1 MSGNVSRGSRVHGNR
16 NKLLEI
22 LHFSAISKACT
33 GIQFRPMQAVAS
45 ASKAMEFGRQWQGQM
60 VDGRFP
66 LDQYLGGSEDKA
78 VFLTKVSGGA
88 TKAAIKLVRANA
100 CDPDAQLTAWRRA
113 AKLSHPNLIRI
124 FDGGRCWLAG
134 NDLLFVVTEYG
145 EENLGQVLPQRAL
158 SAEEVDATLPPA
170 LDALSYVHGQGLV
183 HARVKP
189 SNIMAVHEQL
199 KLSSDGIQAPG
210 PQPQKMAA
218 TVYDAPEATR
228 GQLSPAADVW
238 SLGATL
244 AEMLTQRVPRK
255 NEQSL
260 KLQQPFA
267 DIVSHALIEDPA
279 TRWTV
284 GDIQARVAGK
294 KVAVPK
300 NTPVAPPKVA
310 AASSVRPVPSKAR
323 QLRPRAEKPRLPLF
337 AAAIVILAVIAT
349 ALFLMRSSSTQP
361 AEQRPNTSSS
371 PVAPAKSSSGSSST
385 NVASSSQVP
394 NAGSSEVVNRVLPAP
409 SRSALNTIHGT
420 IKIRVKVKVD
430 PSGSVT
436 HAAFVTSGP
445 SQYFSRLAMQAAEQ
459 WKFTPGGSGEHTLL
473 FAYKRSGVEA
483 SEQSSRTP

>member
-1 MSGNVSRGSRVHGNR
+1 
-16 NKLLEI
+16 
-22 LHFSAISKACT
+22 
-33 GIQFRPMQAVAS
+33 MQAVAS
-45 ASKAMEFGRQWQGQM
+45 VGKAMEFGRQWQGQM

-88 TKAAIKLVRANA
+88 TRAAIKLVRASA

-113 AKLSHPNLIRI
+113 TKLSHPNLIRI

-134 NDLLFVVTEYG
+134 NDLLFVVTEHA

-158 SAEEVDATLPPA
+158 STEEVDATLPPV
-170 LDALSYVHGQGLV
+170 LDALTYVHGQGLV
-183 HARVKP
+183 HAHIKP

-199 KLSSDGIQAPG
+199 KLSCDGIQAPG
-210 PQPQKMAA
+210 PQPQKTAA
-218 TVYDAPEATR
+218 TVYDAPEAVR

-255 NEQSL
+255 NDQNL

-267 DIVSHALIEDPA
+267 DIVTHALIEDSA
-279 TRWTV
+279 ARWTV
-284 GDIQARVAGK
+284 GDIQARIAGK
-294 KVAVPK
+294 KVAAAK
-300 NTPVAPPKVA
+300 HTVAPPKVA
-310 AASSVRPVPSKAR
+310 AAASVAPVPSNAR
-323 QLRPRAEKPRLPLF
+323 QPQPRAEKSRLPLVV
-337 AAAIVILAVIAT
+337 AGIVVAAIIAV
-349 ALFLMRSSSTQP
+349 ALFLMRGSLTQS
-361 AEQRPNTSSS
+361 AEQSANTSSS
-371 PVAPAKSSSGSSST
+371 SAVPAESGSGSSST
-385 NVASSSQVP
+385 NVASSSQAP
-394 NAGSSEVVNRVLPAP
+394 NAGSNKVVNRVLPTP
-409 SRSALNTIHGT
+409 SRSALNTIRGT

-436 HAAFVTSGP
+436 HATFVTSGP

-459 WKFTPGGSGEHTLL
+459 WKFAPGGSGEHTLL

-483 SEQSSRTP
+483 SDQSSRTP